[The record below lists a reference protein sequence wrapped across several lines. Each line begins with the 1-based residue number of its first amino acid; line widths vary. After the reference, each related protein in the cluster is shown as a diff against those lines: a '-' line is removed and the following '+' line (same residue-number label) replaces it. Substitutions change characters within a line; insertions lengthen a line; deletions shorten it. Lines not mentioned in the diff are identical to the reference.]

1 MSNEFRSFN
10 AHLAAMNNLPSEE
23 DFTSLFSSE
32 EMDVFKKFQEEEPQ
46 AEQPVM
52 DQGPIQEPELTA
64 EEIEQYNAYVPQSPI
79 GNTRYSLDELEKDP
93 EFQER
98 ASRFME
104 DIGRNEDIF
113 EYLRDSDW
121 SLTSAIARSMEIKD
135 WSSQAKQD
143 YIYLR
148 DTFDNAEIGGLK
160 QTINL
165 FKDATIDTLADPF
178 TLAAF
183 AGAAITGGTSIG
195 TKTAIEQALK
205 QGIKKQAKAE
215 LRQSVLKDAKKTAL
229 FTAAEGAAW
238 VGPHDYFLQK
248 ADVELDLKN
257 NIDYGNTAIATAFG
271 GVFGGA
277 FGGLLSLSPF
287 LNKQLRLY
295 SDEDTIIK
303 AADEGPEQLELDWKT
318 EEDRRAIADD
328 SVKGF
333 SKTDKWIANSFG
345 KYTTRFKE
353 AAKNSE
359 TLEVLLSNFRYDWAR
374 SVFDTAVA
382 KIDRSSFGE
391 SLSKMRGGWI
401 SKLNEAIVKLDR
413 TGQKERGGKRFF
425 WINRLDF
432 EQNDQL
438 YFLLSEDINA
448 RVMPTELGGAKI
460 EQRTRDAAV
469 GIRNLYNEIFAEA
482 QNFNNK
488 SPKDRRQ
495 YAWKLKDQGLIDNVE
510 DYDLIFDALIDPKD
524 DPVKNYFSR
533 KLQHEKIK
541 NNPEGFEDMLKNYGR
556 PDKETGEI
564 IPHAMPNN
572 EIHPRYI
579 KERIDEITGELR
591 ISTDLDA
598 KTVDEESF
606 STNFMLDENGNPR
619 TVEEAM
625 NAKAAAIRKGVLD
638 RKDNPLE
645 AFSNG
650 VNRGAV
656 NVEAGTTG
664 FMKERLFDGVHI
676 SGDKNAPDIS
686 RVMAEFID
694 TDVENVLNEY
704 ITSASM
710 IINRERFFGRNDIVF
725 TKRYLTP
732 IKNEL
737 EANGVTNDEAVEV
750 QEKLKKFYSR
760 VTGIDIPD
768 IYGDTGW
775 RTAADWGK
783 TAQTMAH
790 LPLATLSSI
799 TEPLILLTRVG
810 YTGGPR
816 AGLDVAQAL
825 VKESKKM
832 GERIKNATKRQFGL
846 KTQGTKDVTDEVW
859 KEAYQVGLALE
870 QAVHDRLA
878 GLYGEIHSNT
888 LKRANRGFF
897 KATLLQQWT
906 SAVQLAAFT
915 TGKRQIRQHAE
926 LLAKGGLSDTR
937 RNRLIGEL
945 RELGVDETKAVRWY
959 NNSLDEKGVF
969 NEVLSQQGEFNRA
982 FYNNQYTGGANRFSR
997 EIILNPDV
1005 TEANKPLW
1013 YTHPAGMILM
1023 QFASYPTAFN
1033 NTILKRYGREISRD
1047 ITDGTIHVATP
1058 KIIAT
1063 ALLMTNVGIL
1073 TNAAR
1078 SQGKSLDKEREEI
1091 ILDGID
1097 RWGGLGPLNHAYRYY
1112 ENTQRGS
1119 GPIGGFAKA
1128 GSGPLLQDLLDSILY
1143 RKGLAENVATNLPFY
1158 ATYDLLAAPFT
1169 GGEGEARKA
1178 LRDSAKDLDKYLF
1191 EVSGL
1196 APKKKPKPPKKRK
1209 PRLQPFDKGGLVENV
1224 PQVSE
1229 EPDERIDRMTG
1240 LPYNIQAGVLGQ
1252 DEEDRQF
1259 FAKGG
1264 IAEAKQTEQEE
1275 LYNTVSKKVRRLAPI
1290 YKDKEPLSTYTEE
1303 ELADFKKGIT
1313 VPMYRNIK
1321 EDTEEQNLIDFRESE
1336 IIGVHVSSSPESDE
1350 AVEGYVRLVN
1360 PLDISDN
1367 DVPLEGFAFLEEIE
1381 NNPEF
1386 KDKIVTDSMLPDQT
1400 AKEIVEDILFEHG
1413 LIKRAIKGKE
1423 ETPTLSKLLN
1433 INASYEIRESFKDL
1447 GFDSIVYSQGNTV
1460 DDQME
1465 DLGMRER
1472 FFAGGV
1478 ASLTN
1483 KWAKQFF
1490 SKKYVGGGRYSA
1502 FINDLKKKGL
1512 SQKEINKIS
1521 LEIREDHLKVL
1532 KEKVPQF
1539 KDASI
1544 DKDGSTIKLSDAQ
1557 IKWLRKK
1564 EPTFDRVMVG
1574 NHGIY
1579 VEFKEPKN
1587 KGKKIKPRMQY
1598 VEWNRG
1604 GDKLYQQ
1611 TKTVNYANYR
1621 PGKWYNDLSNYLTKP
1636 TKTADRKV
1644 EITPWLYKGDAN
1656 KASEQG
1662 KKVYLFGDNDA
1673 RKGTGKKSGQAV
1685 IRDELNAHGIRTKK
1699 EPKNNKT
1706 SFYTDAEYAEN
1717 IQKIDEDFN
1726 RIPKGAT
1733 IVIPKDGLGTG
1744 NAQLKQKAPKTFA
1757 YLENKLAKL
1766 TETKKAAGKKAVV
1779 FDNNQYKPVQKVK
1792 PEEVGPRTLY
1802 IFADNVNKKYKK
1814 GSISDRASKMPN
1826 GFGVTVSRAD
1836 VSNFKTAKVTDYFRD
1851 KTYVTEGTMLKGKD
1865 SLVSENLKIIHKDM
1879 KNIIEAFASGNFD
1892 SIQIAPDLYR
1902 PFKLGYSPQTAG
1914 ILRGK
1919 MSQIKELE
1927 KSKPAYVAK
1936 AYPKILKDIIGMTPK
1951 AKAKRVYLEPNK
1963 SGKSWV
1969 IIDPKQDVLYDAEQN
1984 PYQMIEQYFD
1994 PEKADLWK
2002 KETPAFVPGTTIS
2015 TKKGVTQSGLERYDI
2030 EKRPRK
2036 GMYDQDLELKEMQ
2049 RELEFDNPYL
2059 AAKSRIKMYTDPTKN
2074 EYNPDMADQ
2083 IIAEYFP
2090 GADSVDDILKLDDA
2104 TISAFGERLKQ
2115 IGGEGDLSESRRK
2128 QQFNE
2133 ILKYLREEQRQKKAE
2148 GGEIKEIEVK
2158 AYKRTGQRGRPAYE
2172 YAIEMLGEDELDK
2185 LFLKE
2190 IAFVESKWA
2199 NDEGT
2204 FRPNN
2209 RSAYQISEIRFDEF
2223 KETNK
2228 PESKRG
2234 RGLRAYTKKI
2244 NDRWNI
2250 DLSNIEYDDLNDPVI
2265 GTAVTRALLKLS
2277 PEAIG
2282 KTPKERARQ
2291 WKSFW
2296 NTEHKDAKGT
2306 VEKYLSDVAA
2316 MENYPVK
2323 RDLLGSLLNEKKNKK
2338 DTGELFKYGVGV
2350 DTPVFKTEEEVN
2362 TYINELPR
2370 QTRSAVRGMLEG
2382 FTRYSGLGSVMAGV
2396 ELGAYEQAR
2405 AAAGFRDSLLEGDI
2419 KKPSFLE
2426 AEDKY
2431 VKGIGKALSPGDI
2444 DPMTATVVEQA
2455 AGLTALG
2462 IGVQEG
2468 INLIR
2473 YFGPKAVTKVKSY
2486 FKENPKATVDEAVSG
2501 ILKKEVSRRDVLKG
2515 MGTGAVA
2522 TTVAAKAVPS
2532 LLGKGA
2538 GAAYKGILHPSH
2550 AVLKTPMARD
2560 FFDVP
2565 KEMLGDVPIEK
2576 AIKIFEKQFPF
2587 KIYSKNSEAI
2597 VKARLKDIRN
2607 VDTFFKKYNLKIDKD
2622 TTRYGPDDDAYNFYA
2637 DVEELDY
2644 NILRGA
2650 DGSQAPPPS
2659 FRQKYD
2665 ELTDIYTTKEKLPT
2679 PKSDYVGDPLYEQG
2693 KRTAFDG
2700 INARLDR
2707 LKIEKSPDFK
2717 GEKNGIE
2724 FFELDGSPIV
2734 RKKDTRFVNE
2744 LFDNDPGAYSTYRND
2759 PDYEYAEYIL
2769 LIPNNNGI
2777 KKLNK

>member
-64 EEIEQYNAYVPQSPI
+64 EEIEQYNAYVPQSTI
-79 GNTRYSLDELEKDP
+79 GNARYSLDDLEKDP

-104 DIGRNEDIF
+104 DIGRDEDIF

-277 FGGLLSLSPF
+277 FGGLFSLSPF

-303 AADEGPEQLELDWKT
+303 AADEGPEQLELGWKT

-333 SKTDKWIANSFG
+333 SRTDKWIANSFG

-401 SKLNEAIVKLDR
+401 SKLNEALVKLDR
-413 TGQKERGGKRFF
+413 TGQKKRGGRRYF
-425 WINRLDF
+425 WINKLDF

-448 RVMPTELGGAKI
+448 RAMPTELGGAKI

-579 KERIDEITGELR
+579 TEQIDEVTGELIKVR
-591 ISTDLDA
+591 DQYA
-598 KTVDEESF
+598 KTVDEEAF
-606 STNFMLDENGNPR
+606 GTNFMLDENGNPR

-638 RKDNPLE
+638 KKDNPLE

-664 FMKERLFDGVHI
+664 FMKERIFDGVPVDPSNNVPI
-676 SGDKNAPDIS
+676 D
-686 RVMAEFID
+686 RVIAEFID

-710 IINRERFFGRNDIVF
+710 IINRERFFGRNVDVY
-725 TKRYLTP
+725 KERYLIP
-732 IKNEL
+732 IKQQLVDRGVSDE
-737 EANGVTNDEAVEV
+737 EANKVN
-750 QEKLKKFYSR
+750 EKLEKFYSR

-915 TGKRQIRQHAE
+915 TGKRHIRQHAE

-969 NEVLSQQGEFNRA
+969 NEALSQQGDFNRA

-1033 NTILKRYGREISRD
+1033 NTILKRYGREISKD
-1047 ITDGTIHVATP
+1047 ITDGTPHVATP
-1058 KIIAT
+1058 KILAT

-1078 SQGKSLDKEREEI
+1078 SQGKSLEKEDELI
-1091 ILDGID
+1091 VLDGID

-1128 GSGPLLQDLLDSILY
+1128 GAGPLLQDLLDSILY

-1229 EPDERIDRMTG
+1229 EPDERTDRMTG

-1259 FAKGG
+1259 FAEGG
-1264 IAEAKQTEQEE
+1264 LAEAKQTEQEE

-1386 KDKIVTDSMLPDQT
+1386 KDKIVTDSILPDQT

-1447 GFDSIVYSQGNTV
+1447 GFDSIVYSQGSTV
-1460 DDQME
+1460 DNQME
-1465 DLGMRER
+1465 DLGMREG
-1472 FFAGGV
+1472 FFAGGPIRKV
-1478 ASLTN
+1478 AM
-1483 KWAKQFF
+1483 KIKDIWW
-1490 SKKYVGGGRYSA
+1490 SKKDKYSQLSNLAPRKFTDKNGREYYSVEHAYQSWKTGEFNEAIYNDKAWEKTGGRPARKNLDSLPA
-1502 FINDLKKKGL
+1502 KVKKTNSNIIL
-1512 SQKEINKIS
+1512 M
-1521 LEIREDHLKVL
+1521 
-1532 KEKVPQF
+1532 EKLIKRSFDENP
-1539 KDASI
+1539 K
-1544 DKDGSTIKLSDAQ
+1544 DKDLLLKTAEDNIKFTHEKGDVIWA
-1557 IKWLRKK
+1557 
-1564 EPTFDRVMVG
+1564 E
-1574 NHGIY
+1574 
-1579 VEFKEPKN
+1579 EF
-1587 KGKKIKPRMQY
+1587 PRI
-1598 VEWNRG
+1598 
-1604 GDKLYQQ
+1604 L
-1611 TKTVNYANYR
+1611 TKVRDSYI
-1621 PGKWYNDLSNYLTKP
+1621 KP
-1636 TKTADRKV
+1636 TKT
-1644 EITPWLYKGDAN
+1644 T
-1656 KASEQG
+1656 
-1662 KKVYLFGDNDA
+1662 
-1673 RKGTGKKSGQAV
+1673 
-1685 IRDELNAHGIRTKK
+1685 
-1699 EPKNNKT
+1699 
-1706 SFYTDAEYAEN
+1706 
-1717 IQKIDEDFN
+1717 
-1726 RIPKGAT
+1726 
-1733 IVIPKDGLGTG
+1733 
-1744 NAQLKQKAPKTFA
+1744 
-1757 YLENKLAKL
+1757 
-1766 TETKKAAGKKAVV
+1766 GKKAVV

-1792 PEEVGPRTLY
+1792 PEEAGSRTLY

-1836 VSNFKTAKVTDYFRD
+1836 VSNFKTAKATDYFRD

-1865 SLVSENLKIIHKDM
+1865 SLVPENLRIIHKDM
-1879 KNIIEAFASGNFD
+1879 KNIIEAYASGNFD

-1919 MSQIKELE
+1919 MNEIKKLE
-1927 KSKPAYVAK
+1927 KAKPAYVAK
-1936 AYPKILKDIIGMTPK
+1936 AYPKILKDIIGMTPEP
-1951 AKAKRVYLEPNK
+1951 KAKRVYLEENK

-1969 IIDPKQDVLYDAEQN
+1969 IINPKKAVLYDSEKR

-1994 PEKADLWK
+1994 PEKAELWK
-2002 KETPAFVPGTTIS
+2002 KEAPAFVPGTTIS

-2030 EKRPRK
+2030 DKRPRK
-2036 GMYDQDLELKEMQ
+2036 GMYDQDLALKEMQ

-2090 GADSVDDILKLDDA
+2090 GADSVDEILELNDD
-2104 TISAFGERLKQ
+2104 TIFAFGERLKQ
-2115 IGGEGDLSESRRK
+2115 IGGEGDLSPSRRK

-2133 ILKYLREEQRQKKAE
+2133 ALKYIREQQRQKKAE

-2158 AYKRTGQRGRPAYE
+2158 AYKRTGQKGRPAYE

-2204 FRPNN
+2204 FRPMN
-2209 RSAYQISEIRFDEF
+2209 RSAYQITPVRFEEF
-2223 KETNK
+2223 KKTNK

-2296 NTEHKDAKGT
+2296 NTQEGAGT
-2306 VEKYLSDVAA
+2306 VEKYLEDIAA

-2323 RDLLGSLLNEKKNKK
+2323 RDLLGSLLDKKK
-2338 DTGELFKYGVGV
+2338 
-2350 DTPVFKTEEEVN
+2350 
-2362 TYINELPR
+2362 
-2370 QTRSAVRGMLEG
+2370 
-2382 FTRYSGLGSVMAGV
+2382 
-2396 ELGAYEQAR
+2396 
-2405 AAAGFRDSLLEGDI
+2405 
-2419 KKPSFLE
+2419 
-2426 AEDKY
+2426 
-2431 VKGIGKALSPGDI
+2431 
-2444 DPMTATVVEQA
+2444 
-2455 AGLTALG
+2455 
-2462 IGVQEG
+2462 
-2468 INLIR
+2468 
-2473 YFGPKAVTKVKSY
+2473 
-2486 FKENPKATVDEAVSG
+2486 
-2501 ILKKEVSRRDVLKG
+2501 
-2515 MGTGAVA
+2515 
-2522 TTVAAKAVPS
+2522 
-2532 LLGKGA
+2532 
-2538 GAAYKGILHPSH
+2538 
-2550 AVLKTPMARD
+2550 
-2560 FFDVP
+2560 
-2565 KEMLGDVPIEK
+2565 
-2576 AIKIFEKQFPF
+2576 
-2587 KIYSKNSEAI
+2587 
-2597 VKARLKDIRN
+2597 
-2607 VDTFFKKYNLKIDKD
+2607 
-2622 TTRYGPDDDAYNFYA
+2622 
-2637 DVEELDY
+2637 
-2644 NILRGA
+2644 
-2650 DGSQAPPPS
+2650 
-2659 FRQKYD
+2659 
-2665 ELTDIYTTKEKLPT
+2665 
-2679 PKSDYVGDPLYEQG
+2679 
-2693 KRTAFDG
+2693 
-2700 INARLDR
+2700 
-2707 LKIEKSPDFK
+2707 
-2717 GEKNGIE
+2717 
-2724 FFELDGSPIV
+2724 
-2734 RKKDTRFVNE
+2734 
-2744 LFDNDPGAYSTYRND
+2744 
-2759 PDYEYAEYIL
+2759 
-2769 LIPNNNGI
+2769 
-2777 KKLNK
+2777 

>member
-32 EMDVFKKFQEEEPQ
+32 EMDVFKKFQEEKEPQ
-46 AEQPVM
+46 AEQPIM

-64 EEIEQYNAYVPQSPI
+64 EEIEQYNAYVPQSTI
-79 GNTRYSLDELEKDP
+79 GNARYSLDELEKDP

-148 DTFDNAEIGGLK
+148 DTFDNAELGGLK

-183 AGAAITGGTSIG
+183 AGAALTGGTSIG

-205 QGIKKQAKAE
+205 QGIKKQAKAD
-215 LRQSVLKDAKKTAL
+215 LRKSVLKDAKKTAL

-277 FGGLLSLSPF
+277 FGGLFSLSPF

-303 AADEGPEQLELDWKT
+303 AADEGPEQLELGWKT

-328 SVKGF
+328 STKGF
-333 SKTDKWIANSFG
+333 SRTDKWIANSFG

-359 TLEVLLSNFRYDWAR
+359 TLEILLSNFRYDWAR
-374 SVFDTAVA
+374 GVFDTAVA

-401 SKLNEAIVKLDR
+401 TKLNESIVKLDR
-413 TGQKERGGKRFF
+413 TGQKKRGGRKYF
-425 WINRLDF
+425 WINKLDF
-432 EQNDQL
+432 DQNDQL
-438 YFLLSEDINA
+438 YYLLSEDINA
-448 RVMPTELGGAKI
+448 LKMYDTVDPETGKKIIGAKI

-482 QNFNNK
+482 QNFNSK
-488 SPKDRRQ
+488 SLKDRRQ

-533 KLQHEKIK
+533 KLQHERIK

-579 KERIDEITGELR
+579 TEQIDEVTGELIIVR
-591 ISTDLDA
+591 DKYA

-606 STNFMLDENGNPR
+606 GTNFMLDENGNAR

-625 NAKAAAIRKGVLD
+625 DAKAATIRQGILD
-638 RKDNPLE
+638 KKENPLE

-686 RVMAEFID
+686 RVIAEFVD

-710 IINRERFFGRNDIVF
+710 VINRERFFGRNEEIF
-725 TKRYLTP
+725 QERYLDP
-732 IKNEL
+732 IRKQLVDRGVSNE
-737 EANGVTNDEAVEV
+737 EAVEV
-750 QEKLKKFYSR
+750 QKKLKKFYSR

-959 NNSLDEKGVF
+959 NNSLDKKGVF
-969 NEVLSQQGEFNRA
+969 NETLSKEGDFNRA

-1047 ITDGTIHVATP
+1047 ITDGTPHVATP
-1058 KIIAT
+1058 KILAT

-1078 SQGKSLDKEREEI
+1078 SQGKSLEKEDELI
-1091 ILDGID
+1091 VLDGID

-1128 GSGPLLQDLLDSILY
+1128 GAGPLLQDLLDSILY

-1158 ATYDLLAAPFT
+1158 STYDLVAAPFT

-1178 LRDSAKDLDKYLF
+1178 VRDAGKEIDKYIF
-1191 EVSGL
+1191 EASGL

-1209 PRLQPFDKGGLVENV
+1209 PRLQPFDKGGLVEDV
-1224 PQVSE
+1224 PQVPE
-1229 EPDERIDRMTG
+1229 EPDERIDKMTG
-1240 LPYNIQAGVLGQ
+1240 LPYNIQAGILGQ
-1252 DEEDRQF
+1252 DEEDRAA
-1259 FAKGG
+1259 FAEGG
-1264 IAEAKQTEQEE
+1264 QAEARQTEQEE
-1275 LYNTVSKKVRRLAPI
+1275 LHNTVSKKIRRLAPI

-1313 VPMYRNIK
+1313 VPVYRNIK
-1321 EDTEEQNLIDFRESE
+1321 ENTEEQNLIDFRESE
-1336 IIGVHVSSSPESDE
+1336 IIGVHVSSSPESYE
-1350 AVEGYVRLVN
+1350 ALEGYVRLNN

-1465 DLGMRER
+1465 DLGMREG
-1472 FFAGGV
+1472 FFAGGPV
-1478 ASLTN
+1478 IRKAAM
-1483 KWAKQFF
+1483 KIKDIWW
-1490 SKKYVGGGRYSA
+1490 SKKDKYSQLSNLAPRKFTDKEGREYYSVEHAYQAWKTGEFNEAIYNDKAWEKKGGRPARKNLDSLPA
-1502 FINDLKKKGL
+1502 KV
-1512 SQKEINKIS
+1512 KETNSNII
-1521 LEIREDHLKVL
+1521 LM
-1532 KEKVPQF
+1532 EKLIKRSFDENP
-1539 KDASI
+1539 K
-1544 DKDGSTIKLSDAQ
+1544 DKDL
-1557 IKWLRKK
+1557 L
-1564 EPTFDRVMVG
+1564 
-1574 NHGIY
+1574 
-1579 VEFKEPKN
+1579 
-1587 KGKKIKPRMQY
+1587 
-1598 VEWNRG
+1598 
-1604 GDKLYQQ
+1604 L
-1611 TKTVNYANYR
+1611 
-1621 PGKWYNDLSNYLTKP
+1621 
-1636 TKTADRKV
+1636 KTADDNIKFTH
-1644 EITPWLYKGDAN
+1644 EKGDATWA
-1656 KASEQG
+1656 KEFPRMLT
-1662 KKVYLFGDNDA
+1662 KV
-1673 RKGTGKKSGQAV
+1673 
-1685 IRDELNAHGIRTKK
+1685 RDSYIK
-1699 EPKNNKT
+1699 
-1706 SFYTDAEYAEN
+1706 
-1717 IQKIDEDFN
+1717 
-1726 RIPKGAT
+1726 
-1733 IVIPKDGLGTG
+1733 
-1744 NAQLKQKAPKTFA
+1744 
-1757 YLENKLAKL
+1757 
-1766 TETKKAAGKKAVV
+1766 TKKAAGQKAVV

-1792 PEEVGPRTLY
+1792 PEEVDPRTLY
-1802 IFADNVNKKYKK
+1802 IFADNATKKYKK
-1814 GSISDRASKMPN
+1814 GSIADRASKMPN

-1851 KTYVTEGTMLKGKD
+1851 ANYVTEGTMLRGKD
-1865 SLVSENLKIIHKDM
+1865 LLVSENLKFIHRDIK
-1879 KNIIEAFASGNFD
+1879 KIIEAYASGNFD
-1892 SIQIAPDLYR
+1892 SIQISPDFYR
-1902 PFKLGYSPQTAG
+1902 AFKTGYSPLTAG
-1914 ILRGK
+1914 ILKGK
-1919 MSQIKELE
+1919 INQVKKLE
-1927 KSKPAYVAK
+1927 KSKPSYVSE
-1936 AYPKILKDIIGMTPK
+1936 AYPRILKNIIGIQ
-1951 AKAKRVYLEPNK
+1951 AKPVSKRVYLEPSK
-1963 SGKSWV
+1963 SGKSWTV
-1969 IIDPKQDVLYDAEQN
+1969 IDPKKDVLYDAQQK

-2059 AAKSRIKMYTDPTKN
+2059 AAKSRIKMYTDPSKN
-2074 EYNPDMADQ
+2074 EYNPEMADQ

-2090 GADSVDDILKLDDA
+2090 GADSVDEILKLDDA

-2199 NDEGT
+2199 NDDGT
-2204 FRPNN
+2204 FRPMN
-2209 RSAYQISEIRFDEF
+2209 RSAYQITPVRFEEF
-2223 KETNK
+2223 KETNN

-2296 NTEHKDAKGT
+2296 NTQEGAGT
-2306 VEKYLSDVAA
+2306 VEKYLEDIAA
-2316 MENYPVK
+2316 MESYPVK

-2382 FTRYSGLGSVMAGV
+2382 FTRYSGLSSVMAGL

-2431 VKGIGKALSPGDI
+2431 VKGISKALSPGDI

-2455 AGLTALG
+2455 AELTALG
-2462 IGVQEG
+2462 VGVKEG

-2486 FKENPKATVDEAVSG
+2486 FKENPKATVDEAVSE
-2501 ILKKEVSRRDVLKG
+2501 ILNKEVSRRDVLKG
-2515 MGTGAVA
+2515 MGTGVVA
-2522 TTVAAKAVPS
+2522 TTAAAKAVPS

-2538 GAAYKGILHPSH
+2538 GAGAAYKRILHPSH
-2550 AVLKTPMARD
+2550 AVLKTPMAKD
-2560 FFDVP
+2560 FFGVP

-2576 AIKIFEKQFPF
+2576 AIKIFEKKYP
-2587 KIYSKNSEAI
+2587 YKNSEAI
-2597 VKARLKDIRN
+2597 AKAKLKNIRN

-2622 TTRYGPDDDAYNFYA
+2622 TTTYGPDDDAYNFVG
-2637 DVEELDY
+2637 DVDELDY

-2707 LKIEKSPDFK
+2707 LKIKKSPDFK

-2734 RKKDTRFVNE
+2734 RGRDTRFINE
-2744 LFDNDPGAYSTYRND
+2744 LFKDDPGAYSVYIND
-2759 PDYEYAEYIL
+2759 PDFEYAKYIL

>member
-32 EMDVFKKFQEEEPQ
+32 EMDVFKKFQEEKEPQ
-46 AEQPVM
+46 AEQPIM

-64 EEIEQYNAYVPQSPI
+64 EEIEQYNAYVPQSTI
-79 GNTRYSLDELEKDP
+79 GNTRYSLDDLEKDP

-104 DIGRNEDIF
+104 DIGRDEDIF

-277 FGGLLSLSPF
+277 FGGLFSLSPF

-303 AADEGPEQLELDWKT
+303 AADEGPEQLELGWKT

-333 SKTDKWIANSFG
+333 SRTDKWIANSFG

-401 SKLNEAIVKLDR
+401 SQLNEALVKLDR

-425 WINRLDF
+425 WINKLDF

-438 YFLLSEDINA
+438 YFLLSEDITA
-448 RVMPTELGGAKI
+448 RKMYDKVDPKTGKTIEVGAKI
-460 EQRTRDAAV
+460 EQKTRDAAI

-510 DYDLIFDALIDPKD
+510 DYDLIFDALIDPKEN
-524 DPVKNYFSR
+524 PVENYFSR
-533 KLQHEKIK
+533 KLQHERIK
-541 NNPEGFEDMLKNYGR
+541 NNPEGFDDMLKNYGR

-572 EIHPRYI
+572 EIHSSQYQTFV
-579 KERIDEITGELR
+579 DSITGESRTEAIEGAL
-591 ISTDLDA
+591 
-598 KTVDEESF
+598 TVDEVAF
-606 STNFMLDENGNPR
+606 GKKTNFMFDKKGNPR
-619 TVEEAM
+619 TLEEAI
-625 NAKAAAIRKGVLD
+625 NAKAAHIRQGILD
-638 RKDNPLE
+638 KKENPLE

-650 VNRGAV
+650 VNRGAT
-656 NVEAGTTG
+656 NVDAGTTG
-664 FMKERLFDGVHI
+664 FMKERLFDGDHI
-676 SGDKNAPDIS
+676 SGNKNAPKIS

-710 IINRERFFGRNDIVF
+710 IINRERFFGRNVDVY
-725 TKRYLTP
+725 TERYLTP

-750 QEKLKKFYSR
+750 QEKLEKFYNR

-915 TGKRQIRQHAE
+915 TGKRHIRQHAE
-926 LLAKGGLSDTR
+926 LLAKGGLSNTR

-1033 NTILKRYGREISRD
+1033 NTILKRYGREISKD
-1047 ITDGTIHVATP
+1047 ITDGTPHVATP
-1058 KIIAT
+1058 KILAT

-1078 SQGKSLDKEREEI
+1078 SQGKSLEKEDELI
-1091 ILDGID
+1091 VLDGID

-1128 GSGPLLQDLLDSILY
+1128 GAGPLLQDLLDSILY
-1143 RKGLAENVATNLPFY
+1143 RKGLTENVATNLPFY

-1224 PQVSE
+1224 PQASE

-1259 FAKGG
+1259 FAEGG
-1264 IAEAKQTEQEE
+1264 LAKAKQTEQEE

-1367 DVPLEGFAFLEEIE
+1367 DAPLEGFAFLEEIE
-1381 NNPEF
+1381 NNPKF

-1621 PGKWYNDLSNYLTKP
+1621 PGKWYNDLSNYLIKP
-1636 TKTADRKV
+1636 
-1644 EITPWLYKGDAN
+1644 
-1656 KASEQG
+1656 
-1662 KKVYLFGDNDA
+1662 
-1673 RKGTGKKSGQAV
+1673 
-1685 IRDELNAHGIRTKK
+1685 
-1699 EPKNNKT
+1699 
-1706 SFYTDAEYAEN
+1706 
-1717 IQKIDEDFN
+1717 
-1726 RIPKGAT
+1726 
-1733 IVIPKDGLGTG
+1733 
-1744 NAQLKQKAPKTFA
+1744 
-1757 YLENKLAKL
+1757 
-1766 TETKKAAGKKAVV
+1766 TKKAAGKKAVV

-1836 VSNFKTAKVTDYFRD
+1836 VSNFKTAKATDYFRD

-1865 SLVSENLKIIHKDM
+1865 SLVPENLRIIHKDM
-1879 KNIIEAFASGNFD
+1879 KNIIEAYASGNFD

-1914 ILRGK
+1914 ILKGK
-1919 MSQIKELE
+1919 MSEIKKLE
-1927 KSKPAYVAK
+1927 KAKPAYVAK

-2059 AAKSRIKMYTDPTKN
+2059 AAKSRIKMYTDPSKN
-2074 EYNPDMADQ
+2074 EYNPEMADQ

-2090 GADSVDDILKLDDA
+2090 GADSVDEILKLDDA

-2204 FRPNN
+2204 FRPMN
-2209 RSAYQISEIRFDEF
+2209 RSAYQITPVRFEEF
-2223 KETNK
+2223 KETNN

-2296 NTEHKDAKGT
+2296 NTQEGAGT

-2338 DTGELFKYGVGV
+2338 DTGKLFKYGIGV

-2455 AGLTALG
+2455 TGLAALG

-2522 TTVAAKAVPS
+2522 TTAAAKVVPS

-2550 AVLKTPMARD
+2550 AVLKTPMARY

-2576 AIKIFEKQFPF
+2576 AIKIFEKQYPYNRYYTD
-2587 KIYSKNSEAI
+2587 IDPIMPVNSEAI

-2607 VDTFFKKYNLKIDKD
+2607 VDTFFKKYNIKIDKD
-2622 TTRYGPDDDAYNFYA
+2622 TTTYGPDDDAYNFFA
-2637 DVEELDY
+2637 DVDELDY
-2644 NILRGA
+2644 NIIRGA

-2734 RKKDTRFVNE
+2734 RKKDTRFINE
-2744 LFDNDPGAYSTYRND
+2744 LFDNDPGAYSVHIND

>member
-46 AEQPVM
+46 AEQPIM

-64 EEIEQYNAYVPQSPI
+64 EEIEQYNAYVPQSTI
-79 GNTRYSLDELEKDP
+79 GNARYSLDELEKDP

-104 DIGRNEDIF
+104 DIGRDEDIF

-277 FGGLLSLSPF
+277 FGGLFSLSPF

-303 AADEGPEQLELDWKT
+303 AADEGPKQLELGWKT

-333 SKTDKWIANSFG
+333 SRTDKWIANSFG

-401 SKLNEAIVKLDR
+401 SQLNEALVKLDR

-425 WINRLDF
+425 WINKLDF

-438 YFLLSEDINA
+438 YFLLSEDITA
-448 RVMPTELGGAKI
+448 RKMPTELGGAKI

-482 QNFNNK
+482 QNFNNR
-488 SPKDRRQ
+488 SPKDIRQ
-495 YAWKLKDQGLIDNVE
+495 YAWKLKDQGLIDNIE
-510 DYDLIFDALIDPKD
+510 DYDLIFDALIDPKEN
-524 DPVKNYFSR
+524 PVENYFSR

-541 NNPEGFEDMLKNYGR
+541 NNPEGFDDMLKNYGR

-572 EIHPRYI
+572 EIHSSQYQTFV
-579 KERIDEITGELR
+579 DSITGESRTEAIEGAL
-591 ISTDLDA
+591 
-598 KTVDEESF
+598 TVDEVAF
-606 STNFMLDENGNPR
+606 GKKTNFMFDKKGNPR
-619 TVEEAM
+619 TLEEAI
-625 NAKAAAIRKGVLD
+625 NAKAAHIRQGILD
-638 RKDNPLE
+638 KKENPLE

-650 VNRGAV
+650 VNRGAT
-656 NVEAGTTG
+656 NVDAGTTG
-664 FMKERLFDGVHI
+664 FMKERLFDGEHI
-676 SGDKNAPDIS
+676 SGNKNAPKIS

-710 IINRERFFGRNDIVF
+710 IINRERFFGRNFDVY
-725 TKRYLTP
+725 TERYLTP

-750 QEKLKKFYSR
+750 QEKLEKFYNR

-810 YTGGPR
+810 YTSGPR

-825 VKESKKM
+825 IKESKKM

-915 TGKRQIRQHAE
+915 TGKRHIRQHAE

-1033 NTILKRYGREISRD
+1033 NTVLKRYGREISKD

-1058 KIIAT
+1058 KIIST
-1063 ALLMTNVGIL
+1063 ALLMTTAGIL

-1091 ILDGID
+1091 LLDGID

-1128 GSGPLLQDLLDSILY
+1128 GAGPLLQDLLDSILY

-1224 PQVSE
+1224 PQASE

-1252 DEEDRQF
+1252 DEEDRQS
-1259 FAKGG
+1259 FAEGG
-1264 IAEAKQTEQEE
+1264 LAEAKQTEQEE

-1386 KDKIVTDSMLPDQT
+1386 KDKIVTDSILPDQT

-1447 GFDSIVYSQGNTV
+1447 GFDSIVYSQGSTV

-1478 ASLTN
+1478 SKASRWLLKKIISGGQTGIDELGLLVGKDLGLETGGTMPKGFKRRN
-1483 KWAKQFF
+1483 LDDKDYNDPKFA
-1490 SKKYVGGGRYSA
+1490 KKYGLGEDSSTGYKPRTIKNIQDSDATVIFSTKMPLVGGS
-1502 FINDLKKKGL
+1502 
-1512 SQKEINKIS
+1512 
-1521 LEIREDHLKVL
+1521 
-1532 KEKVPQF
+1532 
-1539 KDASI
+1539 
-1544 DKDGSTIKLSDAQ
+1544 KL
-1557 IKWLRKK
+1557 
-1564 EPTFDRVMVG
+1564 
-1574 NHGIY
+1574 
-1579 VEFKEPKN
+1579 
-1587 KGKKIKPRMQY
+1587 
-1598 VEWNRG
+1598 
-1604 GDKLYQQ
+1604 
-1611 TKTVNYANYR
+1611 
-1621 PGKWYNDLSNYLTKP
+1621 
-1636 TKTADRKV
+1636 
-1644 EITPWLYKGDAN
+1644 
-1656 KASEQG
+1656 
-1662 KKVYLFGDNDA
+1662 
-1673 RKGTGKKSGQAV
+1673 
-1685 IRDELNAHGIRTKK
+1685 TKK
-1699 EPKNNKT
+1699 EADKIKKPVIVNPTPEKLRAFIIKNKVETLNVAGNRGSGLKDLPIERKRKLKSILVEGLQDLNVKPTGKT
-1706 SFYTDAEYAEN
+1706 F
-1717 IQKIDEDFN
+1717 KIPFAATQDKMDKGLKTQTARTRPLGKKGDVFQSGDWVYILTEDPFKKARTKILEEDFVAEGFKT
-1726 RIPKGAT
+1726 PKE
-1733 IVIPKDGLGTG
+1733 
-1744 NAQLKQKAPKTFA
+1744 
-1757 YLENKLAKL
+1757 LENAFKKLKVN
-1766 TETKKAAGKKAVV
+1766 TKEELYVHKFERLRQTRKAAGKKAVV

-1802 IFADNVNKKYKK
+1802 IFADNANKKYKK

-1836 VSNFKTAKVTDYFRD
+1836 VSNFKTAKATDYFRD

-1865 SLVSENLKIIHKDM
+1865 SLVPENLRIIHKDM
-1879 KNIIEAFASGNFD
+1879 KNIIQAYASGNFD
-1892 SIQIAPDLYR
+1892 SIQIAPDFYR

-1919 MSQIKELE
+1919 MSEIKKLE
-1927 KSKPAYVAK
+1927 KAKPAYVAK
-1936 AYPKILKDIIGMTPK
+1936 AYPKIVKDIIGMTPEP
-1951 AKAKRVYLEPNK
+1951 KAKRVYLEENK

-1969 IIDPKQDVLYDAEQN
+1969 IINPKKAVLYDSEKR

-1994 PEKADLWK
+1994 PEKAELWK
-2002 KETPAFVPGTTIS
+2002 KEAPAFVPGTTIS

-2090 GADSVDDILKLDDA
+2090 GADSVDEILELNDD
-2104 TISAFGERLKQ
+2104 TIFAFGERLKQ
-2115 IGGEGDLSESRRK
+2115 IGGEGDLSPSRRK

-2133 ILKYLREEQRQKKAE
+2133 ALKYIREQQRQKKAE

-2199 NDEGT
+2199 NDKGT
-2204 FRPNN
+2204 FRPMN
-2209 RSAYQISEIRFDEF
+2209 RSAYQITPVRFDEF

-2244 NDRWNI
+2244 KDRWNI
-2250 DLSNIEYDDLNDPVI
+2250 DLSNIEYDDLNDPII

-2323 RDLLGSLLNEKKNKK
+2323 RDLLGSLLDKKK
-2338 DTGELFKYGVGV
+2338 
-2350 DTPVFKTEEEVN
+2350 
-2362 TYINELPR
+2362 
-2370 QTRSAVRGMLEG
+2370 
-2382 FTRYSGLGSVMAGV
+2382 
-2396 ELGAYEQAR
+2396 
-2405 AAAGFRDSLLEGDI
+2405 
-2419 KKPSFLE
+2419 
-2426 AEDKY
+2426 
-2431 VKGIGKALSPGDI
+2431 
-2444 DPMTATVVEQA
+2444 
-2455 AGLTALG
+2455 
-2462 IGVQEG
+2462 
-2468 INLIR
+2468 
-2473 YFGPKAVTKVKSY
+2473 
-2486 FKENPKATVDEAVSG
+2486 
-2501 ILKKEVSRRDVLKG
+2501 
-2515 MGTGAVA
+2515 
-2522 TTVAAKAVPS
+2522 
-2532 LLGKGA
+2532 
-2538 GAAYKGILHPSH
+2538 
-2550 AVLKTPMARD
+2550 
-2560 FFDVP
+2560 
-2565 KEMLGDVPIEK
+2565 
-2576 AIKIFEKQFPF
+2576 
-2587 KIYSKNSEAI
+2587 
-2597 VKARLKDIRN
+2597 
-2607 VDTFFKKYNLKIDKD
+2607 
-2622 TTRYGPDDDAYNFYA
+2622 
-2637 DVEELDY
+2637 
-2644 NILRGA
+2644 
-2650 DGSQAPPPS
+2650 
-2659 FRQKYD
+2659 
-2665 ELTDIYTTKEKLPT
+2665 
-2679 PKSDYVGDPLYEQG
+2679 
-2693 KRTAFDG
+2693 
-2700 INARLDR
+2700 
-2707 LKIEKSPDFK
+2707 
-2717 GEKNGIE
+2717 
-2724 FFELDGSPIV
+2724 
-2734 RKKDTRFVNE
+2734 
-2744 LFDNDPGAYSTYRND
+2744 
-2759 PDYEYAEYIL
+2759 
-2769 LIPNNNGI
+2769 
-2777 KKLNK
+2777 

>member
-32 EMDVFKKFQEEEPQ
+32 EMDVFKKFQEEKEPQ
-46 AEQPVM
+46 AEQPIM

-64 EEIEQYNAYVPQSPI
+64 EEIEQYNAYVPQSTI
-79 GNTRYSLDELEKDP
+79 GNARYSLDELEKDP

-148 DTFDNAEIGGLK
+148 DTFDNAELGGLK

-178 TLAAF
+178 TIAAF
-183 AGAAITGGTSIG
+183 AGAALTGGASIG

-215 LRQSVLKDAKKTAL
+215 LRKSVLKDAKKTAL

-277 FGGLLSLSPF
+277 FGGLFSLSPF

-303 AADEGPEQLELDWKT
+303 AADEGPEQLELGWKT

-328 SVKGF
+328 STKGF
-333 SKTDKWIANSFG
+333 SRTDKWIANSFG

-374 SVFDTAVA
+374 GVFDTAVA

-401 SKLNEAIVKLDR
+401 TKLNESIVKLDR
-413 TGQKERGGKRFF
+413 TGQKKRGGRKYF
-425 WINRLDF
+425 WINKLDF

-438 YFLLSEDINA
+438 YYLLSEDINA
-448 RVMPTELGGAKI
+448 RKMYDTVDPETGKKIIGAKI
-460 EQRTRDAAV
+460 EQRTRDAAI
-469 GIRNLYNEIFAEA
+469 GIRNLYNGIFKEA
-482 QNFNNK
+482 QNFNSK
-488 SPKDRRQ
+488 SLTDRRQ

-533 KLQHEKIK
+533 KLQHERIK

-556 PDKETGEI
+556 PDRETGEI
-564 IPHAMPNN
+564 IPHAMPNT
-572 EIHPRYI
+572 EMHPKYI
-579 KERIDEITGELR
+579 TEQIDEVTGELITVR
-591 ISTDLDA
+591 DPNGKS
-598 KTVDEESF
+598 VDEEAF
-606 STNFMLDENGNPR
+606 GTNFMFDENKNAR

-625 NAKAAAIRKGVLD
+625 NAKAVVIRKGVLD
-638 RKDNPLE
+638 KKDNPLE

-664 FMKERLFDGVHI
+664 FMKERIFDGVPVDPSNNVPI
-676 SGDKNAPDIS
+676 D
-686 RVMAEFID
+686 RVIAEFID

-710 IINRERFFGRNDIVF
+710 IINRERFFGKDIDVYRQ
-725 TKRYLTP
+725 RYLVP
-732 IKNEL
+732 IRQQLVDRGVAED
-737 EANGVTNDEAVEV
+737 EANKVN
-750 QEKLKKFYSR
+750 EKLEKFYSR

-969 NEVLSQQGEFNRA
+969 NETLSKEGDFNRA

-1047 ITDGTIHVATP
+1047 ITDGTPHVATP
-1058 KIIAT
+1058 KILAT
-1063 ALLMTNVGIL
+1063 ALLMTNAGIL

-1078 SQGKSLDKEREEI
+1078 SQGKSLEKEDELI
-1091 ILDGID
+1091 VLDGID

-1128 GSGPLLQDLLDSILY
+1128 GAGPLLQDLLDSILY

-1158 ATYDLLAAPFT
+1158 STYDLVAAPFT

-1178 LRDSAKDLDKYLF
+1178 VRDAGKEIDKYIF
-1191 EVSGL
+1191 EASGL

-1209 PRLQPFDKGGLVENV
+1209 PRLQPFDKGGLVEDV
-1224 PQVSE
+1224 PQVPE
-1229 EPDERIDRMTG
+1229 EPDERIDKMTG
-1240 LPYNIQAGVLGQ
+1240 LPYNIQAGILGQ
-1252 DEEDRQF
+1252 DEEDRAA
-1259 FAKGG
+1259 FAEGG
-1264 IAEAKQTEQEE
+1264 QAEARQTEQTE
-1275 LYNTVSKKVRRLAPI
+1275 LHNTVSKKIRRLAPI

-1313 VPMYRNIK
+1313 VPVYRNIK
-1321 EDTEEQNLIDFRESE
+1321 ENTEEQNLIDFRESE
-1336 IIGVHVSSSPESDE
+1336 IIGVHVSSSPESYE
-1350 AVEGYVRLVN
+1350 ALEGYVRLNN

-1465 DLGMRER
+1465 DLGMREGFSVGGLISKLSR
-1472 FFAGGV
+1472 RITNLPFKQTRKQLDAGLKTQTSRNYAAGKQGDYFIEGDYIYV
-1478 ASLTN
+1478 LTEDPYE
-1483 KWAKQFF
+1483 KSTAKILKEDFKAEGYKSEKELTDIF
-1490 SKKYVGGGRYSA
+1490 SKFKYDQKDTMFVHKFERY
-1502 FINDLKKKGL
+1502 
-1512 SQKEINKIS
+1512 
-1521 LEIREDHLKVL
+1521 
-1532 KEKVPQF
+1532 
-1539 KDASI
+1539 
-1544 DKDGSTIKLSDAQ
+1544 
-1557 IKWLRKK
+1557 RK
-1564 EPTFDRVMVG
+1564 
-1574 NHGIY
+1574 
-1579 VEFKEPKN
+1579 
-1587 KGKKIKPRMQY
+1587 
-1598 VEWNRG
+1598 
-1604 GDKLYQQ
+1604 
-1611 TKTVNYANYR
+1611 
-1621 PGKWYNDLSNYLTKP
+1621 
-1636 TKTADRKV
+1636 
-1644 EITPWLYKGDAN
+1644 
-1656 KASEQG
+1656 
-1662 KKVYLFGDNDA
+1662 
-1673 RKGTGKKSGQAV
+1673 
-1685 IRDELNAHGIRTKK
+1685 
-1699 EPKNNKT
+1699 
-1706 SFYTDAEYAEN
+1706 
-1717 IQKIDEDFN
+1717 
-1726 RIPKGAT
+1726 
-1733 IVIPKDGLGTG
+1733 
-1744 NAQLKQKAPKTFA
+1744 
-1757 YLENKLAKL
+1757 
-1766 TETKKAAGKKAVV
+1766 TKKAAGKKAVV

-1792 PEEVGPRTLY
+1792 PEETDPRTLY
-1802 IFADNVNKKYKK
+1802 IFADNATKKYKK
-1814 GSISDRASKMPN
+1814 GSIADRASKMPN

-1851 KTYVTEGTMLKGKD
+1851 ANYVTEGTMLRGKD
-1865 SLVSENLKIIHKDM
+1865 LLVSENLKFIHRDIK
-1879 KNIIEAFASGNFD
+1879 KIIEAYASGNFD
-1892 SIQIAPDLYR
+1892 SIQISPDFYR
-1902 PFKLGYSPQTAG
+1902 AFKTGYSPLTAG
-1914 ILRGK
+1914 IVKGK
-1919 MSQIKELE
+1919 INQVKKLE
-1927 KSKPAYVAK
+1927 KSKPSYVSK
-1936 AYPKILKDIIGMTPK
+1936 AYPRILKDIIGIQ
-1951 AKAKRVYLEPNK
+1951 AKPVSKRVYLEPSK
-1963 SGKSWV
+1963 SGKSWTV
-1969 IIDPKQDVLYDAEQN
+1969 IDPKKDVLYDAQQK

-1994 PEKADLWK
+1994 PKKADLWK
-2002 KETPAFVPGTTIS
+2002 KETPAFVPGTTIPS
-2015 TKKGVTQSGLERYDI
+2015 KKGVTQSGLERYDI
-2030 EKRPRK
+2030 DKRPRK
-2036 GMYDQDLELKEMQ
+2036 GMYDQDLELKEVQ

-2059 AAKSRIKMYTDPTKN
+2059 AAKSRIDMYTDPTKN

-2104 TISAFGERLKQ
+2104 TISAFGQRLKQ
-2115 IGGEGDLSESRRK
+2115 IGGEGKLGSSKRK

-2133 ILKYLREEQRQKKAE
+2133 VLKYIREEQRQKKARGGKVSRWFYPLQKLFGYEVSPEDDIAVVEAQERATKAEEELFKRQERTEDMRYIPSWERIPLKLAERENKQATDAFVKEQKRIMKGDMSMRDVDILISQQQDPNVREYQEKAVSEKRFQDAMFRIGLGPTGQSADSTIDSRMPRIKSIQKQE
-2148 GGEIKEIEVK
+2148 GITPNKLQALVVKEIDRFNQNMRVPTKSAHFKGAIPDPERIMGDKYDPDKDYNWENTRGLVTILDETEAEKKKRLIKQGSYARSTTGAVKDSGFNPTSQEYDIPERIEWREPVTRDDKMTIAHEQLHRFIHQHPSGKPFRDLQGNHELFVRAYTHLLDGGKLSDFTLEMDLESASRNYKDVNLKKFIKKMPEYIDAFERAVVGGVDYGEQYIWEDSGLSEIIVTAPRRKKQMENLLSSNKEIEEIEVK
-2158 AYKRTGQRGRPAYE
+2158 AYKKTGERGRPAYE

-2199 NDEGT
+2199 NDDGT

-2209 RSAYQISEIRFDEF
+2209 RSAYQISRIRFDEF
-2223 KETNK
+2223 KETNN

-2244 NDRWNI
+2244 KDRWNI
-2250 DLSNIEYDDLNDPVI
+2250 DLSNIEYDDLNDPI
-2265 GTAVTRALLKLS
+2265 IATAVTRALLKLS

-2323 RDLLGSLLNEKKNKK
+2323 RDLLGSLLNKKK
-2338 DTGELFKYGVGV
+2338 
-2350 DTPVFKTEEEVN
+2350 
-2362 TYINELPR
+2362 
-2370 QTRSAVRGMLEG
+2370 
-2382 FTRYSGLGSVMAGV
+2382 
-2396 ELGAYEQAR
+2396 
-2405 AAAGFRDSLLEGDI
+2405 
-2419 KKPSFLE
+2419 
-2426 AEDKY
+2426 
-2431 VKGIGKALSPGDI
+2431 
-2444 DPMTATVVEQA
+2444 
-2455 AGLTALG
+2455 
-2462 IGVQEG
+2462 
-2468 INLIR
+2468 
-2473 YFGPKAVTKVKSY
+2473 
-2486 FKENPKATVDEAVSG
+2486 
-2501 ILKKEVSRRDVLKG
+2501 
-2515 MGTGAVA
+2515 
-2522 TTVAAKAVPS
+2522 
-2532 LLGKGA
+2532 
-2538 GAAYKGILHPSH
+2538 
-2550 AVLKTPMARD
+2550 
-2560 FFDVP
+2560 
-2565 KEMLGDVPIEK
+2565 
-2576 AIKIFEKQFPF
+2576 
-2587 KIYSKNSEAI
+2587 
-2597 VKARLKDIRN
+2597 
-2607 VDTFFKKYNLKIDKD
+2607 
-2622 TTRYGPDDDAYNFYA
+2622 
-2637 DVEELDY
+2637 
-2644 NILRGA
+2644 
-2650 DGSQAPPPS
+2650 
-2659 FRQKYD
+2659 
-2665 ELTDIYTTKEKLPT
+2665 
-2679 PKSDYVGDPLYEQG
+2679 
-2693 KRTAFDG
+2693 
-2700 INARLDR
+2700 
-2707 LKIEKSPDFK
+2707 
-2717 GEKNGIE
+2717 
-2724 FFELDGSPIV
+2724 
-2734 RKKDTRFVNE
+2734 
-2744 LFDNDPGAYSTYRND
+2744 
-2759 PDYEYAEYIL
+2759 
-2769 LIPNNNGI
+2769 
-2777 KKLNK
+2777 